1 MAERSFTL
9 LVVDDD
15 RRLRDLLEKYLM
27 EQGFWVVTAQSAEEA
42 RTRLGAENID
52 LMILD
57 LMMPG
62 ESGLAFI
69 QKWRADHSHPKS
81 NLPVL
86 MLTALGEVEH
96 RIEGLEAGA
105 DDYLSKPF
113 EPRELI
119 LRIHKLLERVYKD
132 RFPGKLVKLGKH
144 IYDVGRETL
153 YYGSEV
159 IHLTTLEGNL
169 LKIFSSQPGVILSRE
184 KLADE
189 LGVTLSPRTVD
200 VQVTRLRK
208 KIEHDPKRPLYLQ
221 TVRHRGYVIRPD

>member
-42 RTRLGAENID
+42 RMRLGTENID

-144 IYDVGRETL
+144 IYDTGRETL
-153 YYGSEV
+153 YHGSEV

-189 LGVTLSPRTVD
+189 LGVMLSPRTVD

-221 TVRHRGYVIRPD
+221 TVRHRGYVLRPD